1 MKGWLAI
8 VAIGI
13 GTFAIRASFLFGYE
27 YLEVPPVA
35 ERALELVPA
44 AVLSAL
50 VAPAI
55 VAPTGSVAV
64 VDPRAGAA
72 VVAVGVAW
80 YSESI
85 LYTIVAGLAALLAL
99 QATVGAV

>member
-1 MKGWLAI
+1 MTWPAI
-8 VAIGI
+8 LVIGV
-13 GTFAIRASFLFGYE
+13 GTFAIRASFLYGYE
-27 YLEVPPVA
+27 YLEVPPAV

-55 VAPTGSVAV
+55 LAPAGAVAV
-64 VDPRAGAA
+64 VDPRVGAA
-72 VVAVGVAW
+72 VVAVAVAW

-85 LYTIVAGLAALLAL
+85 LFTIVGGLVALLTL
-99 QATVGAV
+99 QAAVGWL